1 MNSNRLKSIVTQNS
15 ITSESNKPQDNL
27 TPYTLIEW
35 INNTSID
42 YSNIDEAI
50 PLYDEYLRKWNN
62 SIEQYDNIN
71 TVDTKTIYIN
81 LLKEITLTHTTE
93 EEKRHFQN
101 IDFNNAVELDIILP
115 FYARKIKEIILYIVK
130 QRELMKYQKS
140 RFSIRASNTGVE
152 RLILDH
158 LTVNIGDLDTPTG
171 NIQSTNVVI
180 EELFDLSDNYYNT

>member
-1 MNSNRLKSIVTQNS
+1 MNSHRLKAIITQNS

-101 IDFNNAVELDIILP
+101 TDFNNAAELDIILP

-140 RFSIRASNTGVE
+140 RFSIRASNSGVE

-158 LTVNIGDLDTPTG
+158 LTVNIGDLDTPAV

>member
-1 MNSNRLKSIVTQNS
+1 MNSHRLKSIITQNS

-101 IDFNNAVELDIILP
+101 TDFNNAAELDIILP

-140 RFSIRASNTGVE
+140 RFSIRASNSGVE

-158 LTVNIGDLDTPTG
+158 LTVNIGDLDTPIE